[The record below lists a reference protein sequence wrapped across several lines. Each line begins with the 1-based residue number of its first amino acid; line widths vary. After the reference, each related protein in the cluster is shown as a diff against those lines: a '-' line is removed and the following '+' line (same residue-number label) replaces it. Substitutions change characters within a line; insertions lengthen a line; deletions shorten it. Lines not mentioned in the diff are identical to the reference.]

1 MQTTTETGSSV
12 ATDETDRL
20 IASNKVEGTAVYNR
34 QSERLGSVYNF
45 MVDKRSGQ
53 VEYAVMSFG
62 GFLGIG
68 DSYHPLPWKSL
79 TYDTSQGGYVVD
91 LDKNPCKGHPATPA
105 ARRRTGATR
114 AIAAGLMTITAP
126 SRASSRSSTEL
137 SATVKRRQQLG
148 LLDDARAKPCGS
160 AVCPHSAGIGT
171 ASCVPAPLPTSARPT
186 SAVRSSAVLLG

>member
-1 MQTTTETGSSV
+1 MQTTETGSRSV

-34 QSERLGSVYNF
+34 QNERLGSVYNF

-91 LDKNPCKGHPATPA
+91 LDK
-105 ARRRTGATR
+105 TR
-114 AIAAGLMTITAP
+114 LQGAP
-126 SRASSRSSTEL
+126 SYSSSEAPDWSDP
-137 SATVKRRQQLG
+137 SYSRRIG
-148 LLDDARAKPCGS
+148 DYYGPFPC
-160 AVCPHSAGIGT
+160 A
-171 ASCVPAPLPTSARPT
+171 
-186 SAVRSSAVLLG
+186 